1 MASNELV
8 VKTDRPKNVADRS
21 ALFLPR
27 QKPAAEEDALLLQQV
42 TKKGIFEK
50 IAKKGQK
57 IIP

>member
-8 VKTDRPKNVADRS
+8 VKTDRPKNVADMS

-42 TKKGIFEK
+42 TKKRHFL
-50 IAKKGQK
+50 KKSQK
-57 IIP
+57 KDK